1 MIMPNAALLGGKN
14 IEGLVK
20 RAGAEASRMKQDKSK
35 PGHVH
40 GSDSSGGK
48 QENQNEIPILPPPPS
63 SEALSGGRPEVG
75 KNFMDADI
83 GNFSNL
89 TDPLSVDRGG
99 RAMDSSA
106 LDPVGIEPAM
116 NPSMATPTTENIDD
130 TGVNSLYSK

>member
-1 MIMPNAALLGGKN
+1 M
-14 IEGLVK
+14 GLVHNDK
-20 RAGAEASRMKQDKSK
+20 R
-35 PGHVH
+35 
-40 GSDSSGGK
+40 SGGRP
-48 QENQNEIPILPPPPS
+48 ENQNEIPILPPPPS

-99 RAMDSSA
+99 RAVDSSA

-116 NPSMATPTTENIDD
+116 NPSMATPNTVGVDD
-130 TGVNSLYSK
+130 TGMNELLSQ